1 MKVELNKECSN
12 KKHAIIQTEIGTKK
26 HEKYF
31 RFSYI
36 QTSTKIRKIYLYRLF
51 GYKMNS

>member
-1 MKVELNKECSN
+1 MKVELMIKGSN
-12 KKHAIIQTEIGTKK
+12 ETYAFIQTEIGTKK

>member
-1 MKVELNKECSN
+1 MKVELTKKCSN
-12 KKHAIIQTEIGTKK
+12 KTHVFIQTEIGTKK

-36 QTSTKIRKIYLYRLF
+36 QTSTKIRKIYWYRLF
-51 GYKMNS
+51 GYKMKS